1 MDEGYVLHVAE
12 EQRRI
17 DNFVVKV
24 DDYGCVSE
32 FVGVAEDVADLV
44 CLYVSWVFLHEII
57 IQRLK
62 GKSRD

>member
-1 MDEGYVLHVAE
+1 MDEGYVLHMAE

-44 CLYVSWVFLHEII
+44 CLNISWIFLHGTI
-57 IQRLK
+57 IQRLQ
-62 GKSRD
+62 GESRV